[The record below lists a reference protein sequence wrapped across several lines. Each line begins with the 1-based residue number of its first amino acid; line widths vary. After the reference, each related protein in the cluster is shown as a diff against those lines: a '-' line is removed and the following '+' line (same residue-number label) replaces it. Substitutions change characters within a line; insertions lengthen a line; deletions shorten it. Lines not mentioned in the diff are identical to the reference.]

1 MQLAIKATCAE
12 TIQFSLLHELSPF
25 RCDPKPGKTCSTSS
39 RSGAN
44 STHVT
49 NGFDLAVAT
58 PVFPHWVNRKVLYV
72 KLLYVKFVR
81 VKFVCVKFVCVKL
94 FVC

>member
-12 TIQFSLLHELSPF
+12 TIQFSVSPF
-25 RCDPKPGKTCSTSS
+25 RCDPNPGKTCSTSS

-58 PVFPHWVNRKVLYV
+58 PTLPTLGQQWV
-72 KLLYVKFVR
+72 
-81 VKFVCVKFVCVKL
+81 
-94 FVC
+94 